1 MAEPIIEIRGVSK
14 KYNIAHRQRRYLA
27 LRDTI
32 TSFFRN
38 PFRLFGG
45 EKDFKKGEFWALKNI
60 NISINKGEIVGIIGP
75 NGAGKS
81 TLLKILSRITPP
93 TEGEIKIRGKLASLL
108 EVGTG
113 FHPELTGREN
123 VFFNGA
129 VLGMKKKE
137 IEKKFDNIIAFA
149 GVEKFI
155 DVPVKRY
162 SSGMTVRL
170 AFSVAAH
177 MEPDI
182 LVVDEILAVG
192 DAEFQKKSLNKME
205 EVTQKDNRT
214 ILFVSHNMESISRLC
229 KRVIVLKE
237 GKVVIDADAHTAIDR
252 YLRSDHRTIGS
263 RTWDNPL
270 AAPGDES
277 VRLLSIGLESA
288 DGDSKD
294 SFELQDGI
302 VVKARLLV
310 LDETIPL
317 IPFLYLYNESGEV
330 LFSTTDKLNEKYPKG
345 EYEKKIIIP
354 KNLLVA
360 GIYRIGFFVWTKV
373 IKKIKHIHEDSLLTF
388 KVYEGPVPSVT
399 PFYTSTY
406 NGIIRPKLEWE
417 TIPANEGRKTAE
429 E

>member
-1 MAEPIIEIRGVSK
+1 MDQPIIEINNVSK

-27 LRDTI
+27 LRDI
-32 TSFFRN
+32 IASFFRN
-38 PFRLFGG
+38 PFRLFGR
-45 EKDFKKGEFWALKNI
+45 EKDLKKGEFWALKNI
-60 NISINKGEIVGIIGP
+60 SISINRGEIVGIIGP

-129 VLGMKKKE
+129 ILGMKKKE
-137 IEKKFDNIIAFA
+137 IEEKFDKIVAFA

-162 SSGMTVRL
+162 SSGMSVRL

-182 LVVDEILAVG
+182 LVVDEVLAVG

-237 GKVVIDADAHTAIDR
+237 GEVIIDADAHTAIDR
-252 YLRSDHRTIGS
+252 YLRSDHRTVGS
-263 RTWDNPL
+263 RIWDDPL
-270 AAPGDES
+270 IAPGDES
-277 VRLLSIGLESA
+277 VRLLSIGLEGA
-288 DGDSKD
+288 GGDSKD
-294 SFELQDGI
+294 SFELQDDI
-302 VVKARLLV
+302 IVKAKLLV
-310 LDETIPL
+310 LDEMMPL
-317 IPFLYLYNESGEV
+317 TPFLYLYNESGEV
-330 LFSTTDKLNEKYPKG
+330 LFSTADKLNEKYAKG
-345 EYEKKIIIP
+345 EYEKNIIIP

-360 GIYRIGFFVWTKV
+360 GIYRIGFFVWTKAV
-373 IKKIKHIHEDSLLTF
+373 AKIRHIKEDNILTF
-388 KVYEGPVPSVT
+388 KVYEGPVLSVT
-399 PFYTSTY
+399 PFFTSTY
-406 NGIIRPKLEWE
+406 NGLVRPKLDW
-417 TIPANEGRKTAE
+417 TTTKHD
-429 E
+429 